1 MGGYIEQSVATAS
14 AALPELER
22 LQGKRLLLT
31 GATGFIG
38 TWLLEQL
45 AWLNARWDTPC
56 QVYAPTRSLQA
67 FAAKAPH
74 LAGRS
79 EFNFIPGDVRAFPA
93 PEQPCDY
100 IVHAAA
106 SASPLTKEQA
116 PTDVGDTIVDG
127 TRRMLELARDWR
139 SAGMLFL
146 SSGAVYGV
154 QPPTLERLAE
164 DYTGGPDLTRADAT
178 YGEGKRYAEAL
189 CVAFQRAYSVHVTI
203 ARPFTFLAPYQDLNA
218 GFAATDFLRDTLAG
232 RPLEIKGD
240 GTTTRSYAGP
250 VELLSM
256 LWGVLFRGAPGRAYN
271 VGSEEAITVLDLARR
286 IARACDTP
294 LEVLVAQ
301 RPTPGRLPARYVP
314 DMTRMREELGVQPR
328 EDLDVI
334 VRETL
339 AWLRA
344 QRGML
349 SGSAIS
355 GSSSS

>member
-1 MGGYIEQSVATAS
+1 MGGYIEQSAAAAS

-22 LQGKRLLLT
+22 LRGKRLLLT

-45 AWLNARWDTPC
+45 AWLNARWDAPC
-56 QVYAPTRSLQA
+56 QVYAPTRSPQA

-74 LAGRS
+74 LAGRP
-79 EFNFIPGDVRAFPA
+79 EFSFIQGDVRAFP
-93 PEQPCDY
+93 PPGQRCDY

-106 SASPLTKEQA
+106 SASPLTKEQT

-139 SAGMLFL
+139 PAGMLFL

-154 QPPTLERLAE
+154 QPPDLERLAE

-189 CVAFQRAYSVHVTI
+189 CVAFQRAYGVPVAI
-203 ARPFTFLAPYQDLNA
+203 ARPFTFLAPNQDLSA
-218 GFAATDFLRDTLAG
+218 GFAATDFLRDALAG
-232 RPLEIKGD
+232 RPLEIKSD

-250 VELLSM
+250 VGLLSM

-271 VGSEEAITVLDLARR
+271 VGSEEAITVLELASR

-294 LEVLVAQ
+294 PEVRVAQ

-314 DMTRMREELGVQPR
+314 DMTRMRVELGVQPH
-328 EDLDVI
+328 EDLNVI
-334 VRETL
+334 VHETL

-344 QRGML
+344 QR
-349 SGSAIS
+349 SATS